1 MNNEEKWTILL
12 DRLKRDYA
20 YSNRKHPYRPMVSSD
35 VYLRGI
41 LDVLERYTD
50 EDIKQYN
57 TRQAEFTL
65 WRAIHYSDVV
75 RLLREHIVLEE
86 LSKP

>member
-1 MNNEEKWTILL
+1 MTDKEKWTILS
-12 DRLKRDYA
+12 DRLKREYE
-20 YSNRKHPYRPMVSSD
+20 YLNRKHPYRPMVSSD

-41 LDVLERYTD
+41 LDALNQYTD

-65 WRAIHYSDVV
+65 WRAIPYSDAI